1 MVNSDAT
8 ENGMDDHGPYVVTFA
23 VSFERMPLEVPFVHE
38 LEHFSAFRS
47 HSIERGHAV
56 FRHHVGYYETQQA
69 ARAALRVVRRHY
81 TDAYVSTA
89 PNRGLGSLDDTGI
102 TEFSMARPVGIGGA
116 LPDPGRPARRTAA
129 ALPMASA
136 ALCEAALQR
145 YAIQLDALRRA
156 DASVSTPDLEVLGA
170 HMLYRV
176 HVLLDGQ
183 LHQALRLGF
192 FPSMDA
198 VLRVLERVRTRCPQA
213 NVVPVSG
220 REYARVRDLLSGRGH
235 DGPAAHTAVQTPS
248 ASLPTISDV
257 VGEQI
262 AARYDGQSGDD
273 VSCEFGANELP
284 TAGRVA
290 PHHSHR

>member
-1 MVNSDAT
+1 VNAEST
-8 ENGMDDHGPYVVTFA
+8 ENGMDHPGPYVVTFA
-23 VSFERMPLEVPFVHE
+23 VSFERMPLAVPFVHE

-56 FRHHVGYYETQQA
+56 FRHHVGYFETQQA

-102 TEFSMARPVGIGGA
+102 TEFSMARPAGTGAA
-116 LPDPGRPARRTAA
+116 LPDPGRPAPRAAA
-129 ALPMASA
+129 ALAAASA
-136 ALCEAALQR
+136 PLCEAALQR
-145 YAIQLDALRRA
+145 YAIQLDLLRRA
-156 DASVSTPDLEVLGA
+156 DASASTPDLEVLGA

-198 VLRVLERVRTRCPQA
+198 VQRVLERVRTRCPQA
-213 NVVPVSG
+213 NVVPISG

-235 DGPAAHTAVQTPS
+235 DGPAAHAAAQAPS
-248 ASLPTISDV
+248 AVLPIVSDA
-257 VGEQI
+257 VGE
-262 AARYDGQSGDD
+262 RTSGRHDGPLGDD
-273 VSCEFGANELP
+273 VSCEFSAHELP
-284 TAGRVA
+284 TAGRIV

>member
-1 MVNSDAT
+1 VTTDAT
-8 ENGMDDHGPYVVTFA
+8 ENEMDDPGPYVVTFA
-23 VSFERMPLEVPFVHE
+23 VSFERMPLAVPFVHE

-47 HSIERGHAV
+47 HSIERGRAV
-56 FRHHVGYYETQQA
+56 FRHHVGYFETRQA

-102 TEFSMARPVGIGGA
+102 TEFSMARPVASGGV
-116 LPDPGRPARRTAA
+116 LPDPGRPARRAA
-129 ALPMASA
+129 ATLPAASA
-136 ALCEAALQR
+136 PLCDAALQR
-145 YAIQLDALRRA
+145 YAIQLDVLRRA
-156 DASVSTPDLEVLGA
+156 DASVSTPDLEMLGA

-192 FPSMDA
+192 FPSMEA
-198 VLRVLERVRTRCPQA
+198 VLRVLERVLTRCPQA
-213 NVVPVSG
+213 NVVPISG
-220 REYARVRDLLSGRGH
+220 REYARVRDLVAGRGH
-235 DGPAAHTAVQTPS
+235 DAPAPHAAIERQSAV
-248 ASLPTISDV
+248 LPIISDV

-262 AARYDGQSGDD
+262 AGRSDGPSGDD

-284 TAGRVA
+284 TSGRVV